1 MVKSAEDKKAEK
13 DAIEAELARQST
25 EAVRSLLSEDN
36 LEALLELIQ
45 QNPDTWP
52 EIFDNFG
59 IAPSIRQA
67 LLDLVSS
74 QT

>member
-36 LEALLELIQ
+36 LEVDHESGLSVGCLIY
-45 QNPDTWP
+45 
-52 EIFDNFG
+52 
-59 IAPSIRQA
+59 S
-67 LLDLVSS
+67 LVH
-74 QT
+74 